1 MAQNQTTALSV
12 LTGDVKSALSK
23 MKVNEKIAFL
33 QKVSEYVGA
42 DTEDTNKYLNTPVKI
57 KGVLIHTATINKDT
71 KQTLNEVTGEITE
84 EPVYIEAERTVF
96 KLENGK
102 VLGFVSISIASYVKD
117 YLIPAFGFGDWHD
130 EEGKELLIPIK
141 FTQVASKGGRAYSIQ
156 VLSE

>member
-1 MAQNQTTALSV
+1 MAQNNVNTLSV
-12 LTGDVKSALSK
+12 LTGDVKTALGK
-23 MKVNEKIAFL
+23 MKVNEKLQFL

-71 KQTLNEVTGEITE
+71 KQTLNEVTGEIIE
-84 EPVYIEAERTVF
+84 EPVYIEAERVVF
-96 KLENGK
+96 KLENDK

-130 EEGKELLIPIK
+130 DEGKELHVPIK
-141 FTQVASKGGRAYSIQ
+141 ITQVSSKGGRAYSIQ